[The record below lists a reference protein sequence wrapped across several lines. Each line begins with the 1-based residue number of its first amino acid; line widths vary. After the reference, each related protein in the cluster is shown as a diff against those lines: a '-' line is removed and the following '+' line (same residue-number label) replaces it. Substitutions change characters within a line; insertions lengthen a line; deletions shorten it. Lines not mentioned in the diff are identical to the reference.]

1 MYTNEENEPQCL
13 QRRRRRTHSPEFKSE
28 LVMQCQQVGVSVAA
42 VAMDHGI
49 NPNLLRRW
57 ITEHERLGRHAALQ
71 NISMQRDIAA
81 QFIALPL
88 SRAQPPELHT
98 QIEQPIVIELQR
110 NGLSVSVRW
119 PMGQAQQCAAWL
131 RDVMR

>member
-1 MYTNEENEPQCL
+1 MYTNEENEPQSL

-42 VAMDHGI
+42 VAMEHGI

-57 ITEHERLGRHAALQ
+57 ITEHERLGRHAALP
-71 NISMQRDIAA
+71 NISMQRDVAA

-88 SRAQPPELHT
+88 SKAQPPEPHT

-110 NGLSVSVRW
+110 NGLNATVRW
-119 PMGQAQQCAAWL
+119 PSGQALQCAAWL
-131 RDVMR
+131 REVMR